1 MAWAFYSMKLTQ
13 FIFIMSLI
21 ILISFSIQQ
30 EHLLIALLVLETIIL
45 VLIAALIYEFSS
57 IASNITHIIYL
68 IIVIAA
74 CEAALALSILV
85 LLSRFIGSDSIKLH
99 SLNKC

>member
-1 MAWAFYSMKLTQ
+1 MGKLTQ

-21 ILISFSIQQ
+21 IITSFILQQ
-30 EHLLIALLVLETIIL
+30 EHLLIALLMLETL
-45 VLIAALIYEFSS
+45 VLLLIISIINEFSYVL
-57 IASNITHIIYL
+57 SNITHIIYL

-85 LLSRFIGSDSIKLH
+85 FLSRFIGSDSIKLT
-99 SLNKC
+99 SVNKC